1 MKYLAI
7 GFMLLITFVVAFF
20 VATAFFDT
28 LERHMGYYD
37 QGIKDANEV
46 GNEAYFKL

>member
-1 MKYLAI
+1 MRSLAI
-7 GFMLLITFVVAFF
+7 GIVLLVTFVVAFF

-37 QGIKDANEV
+37 QGIQDSKSITENFV
-46 GNEAYFKL
+46 Q